1 MPANFYPGQT
11 DYLRQLNE
19 LARAQDIVDIPL
31 NVAAAA
37 ASVVAAQ
44 QSATSAKSDAA
55 NASASMAATASAFAS
70 FDARYLG
77 AKSTV
82 PDKDNHGA
90 PLFEGAIYW
99 DTSLNG
105 GCLRVFQ
112 GSAWVTV
119 PVNVASE
126 VRSTPVGG
134 IVATN
139 VQAALTE
146 LDAKKA
152 ATASLARVATSG
164 AKADVGLG
172 NVDNTSDANKP
183 LSSAH
188 SGALALKAN
197 TQDVNTALALKANL
211 SELNS
216 ALAAKADSRSTGMKN
231 RIINGDMR
239 IAQRA
244 LFGPVAA
251 GGYTVDRWW
260 MGATG
265 AQIGWGQVK
274 TSVPAMNEYALTAL
288 GWAGEA
294 GNTGLM
300 VMQRIESANCA
311 DLAGSNVTVSF
322 WMYQNT
328 GSTRFVT
335 PALVYSDGAADA
347 WPSQTGIPA
356 LDPAT
361 SVQSGVWTKVTN
373 RFAVPIAAT
382 TGLCIYPWSTAIPFL
397 AGQIGRLVNVQLE
410 PSDVATPFDRQPL
423 AYQLGLCQYYYRK
436 DTYGHN
442 VVVGT
447 GQAHTT
453 GTAYIHVPMTGAMRV
468 PPTIFVSGGLA
479 RLGGEIVGW
488 PTAMG
493 YGPSGFFFYVAWSS
507 TPFISGN
514 AVLLA
519 ATGSFTI
526 IRDAEL

>member
-11 DYLRQLNE
+11 DYVRKLNE
-19 LARAQDIVDIPL
+19 LALAQDIADIPT
-31 NVAAAA
+31 NAVAAAA
-37 ASVVAAQ
+37 SAVAAA
-44 QSATSAKSDAA
+44 QSATDARSDAF
-55 NASASMAATASAFAS
+55 NASVSSASAAAAFAS
-70 FDARYLG
+70 FDTRYLG
-77 AKSTV
+77 AMAV
-82 PDKDNHGA
+82 APEQDNAGGA
-90 PLFEGAIYW
+90 LVDGACYW
-99 DTSLNG
+99 DTVLNS
-105 GCLRVFQ
+105 GCLRVRHGMQ
-112 GSAWVTV
+112 WVTV
-119 PVNVASE
+119 PANVASE
-126 VRSTPVGG
+126 VRSTPSTGML
-134 IVATN
+134 ATN
-139 VQAALTE
+139 VQAALNE

-172 NVDNTSDANKP
+172 SVDNTSDANKP
-183 LSSAH
+183 LSAAH
-188 SGALALKAN
+188 TGALALKAN

-244 LFGPVAA
+244 LFGPIAD

-260 MGATG
+260 MGTTG
-265 AQIGWGQVK
+265 AQIGWGQIK
-274 TSVPAMNEYALTAL
+274 TSVPAMNEYGLTAL

-300 VMQRIESANCA
+300 AMQRIESANCA

-328 GSTRFVT
+328 GLTRSVT
-335 PALVYSDGAADA
+335 PALVYSGGAADA
-347 WPSQTGIPA
+347 WLSQTGIPA

-373 RFAVPIAAT
+373 RFAVPIAAI
-382 TGLCIYPWSTAIPFL
+382 TGLCMYPWSTAIPFL

-410 PSDVATPFDRQPL
+410 LGDVATPFDRQPL

-468 PPTIFVSGGLA
+468 SPTIFVSGGLA

-507 TPFISGN
+507 TPFVSGN